1 MSANPEKEDHSFF
14 VKEENCGIAVT
25 DQNTGNKF
33 FQTQN
38 GGWFWLAS
46 PRNPFG
52 EDVAI
57 TGKTAEYLSGIVQTA
72 QESPCL
78 GQS

>member
-1 MSANPEKEDHSFF
+1 MSANPEKEEHSFF

-38 GGWFWLAS
+38 GGWFWLAA
-46 PRNPFG
+46 R
-52 EDVAI
+52 EIHLV
-57 TGKTAEYLSGIVQTA
+57 KM
-72 QESPCL
+72 
-78 GQS
+78 

>member
-1 MSANPEKEDHSFF
+1 
-14 VKEENCGIAVT
+14 VT